1 MRIDKY
7 IWCVR
12 LAKTRS
18 LATKHVAGNKIRLN
32 DAECKPSKEVR
43 INDVVSLQK
52 NNAVFSFK
60 ILQLTNKRLAAK
72 LVPDYIIDITPEEQ
86 IEKYKTY
93 RLAQGAYRGREQG
106 KPSKKDRR
114 DIDDFLEGW

>member
-18 LATKHVAGNKIRLN
+18 LASKLVGANKIKLN
-32 DAECKPSKEVR
+32 GAECKPSKEVAPGDL
-43 INDVVSLQK
+43 ISFQK
-52 NNAVFSFK
+52 NNAVFSYK
-60 ILQLTNKRLAAK
+60 ITQLTNKRLGAK
-72 LVPDYIIDITPEEQ
+72 LVSDHIIDITPEEE

-93 RLAQGAYRGREQG
+93 QLAQRAYRGKDQG
-106 KPSKKDRR
+106 KPNKKDRR
-114 DIDDFLEGW
+114 DIDHFLEGW

>member
-18 LATKHVAGNKIRLN
+18 LASKLVDGNKIKLN
-32 DAECKPSKEVR
+32 GAECKPSKEVAIGDR
-43 INDVVSLQK
+43 VSLQK

-60 ILQLTNKRLAAK
+60 ILQLTNKRLGAK
-72 LVPDYIIDITPEEQ
+72 LVSDHIIDITPEEE
-86 IEKYKTY
+86 IEKYKSY
-93 RLAQGAYRGREQG
+93 QLAQRAYRGKDQG
-106 KPSKKDRR
+106 KPNKKDRR
-114 DIDDFLEGW
+114 DIDQFLEG